1 MGLMSQKEM
10 PFFLFF
16 GELWGPLKTI
26 YAKKTNTT
34 CATCKRNFF
43 EGRGKK
49 LLKKNLQQ
57 SPYFQGKKSHI
68 LPYLDNELSIGCR
81 QNWAGNK

>member
-49 LLKKNLQQ
+49 ILKKKPATVAIF
-57 SPYFQGKKSHI
+57 SGKKKSHVAI
-68 LPYLDNELSIGCR
+68 LR
-81 QNWAGNK
+81 Q